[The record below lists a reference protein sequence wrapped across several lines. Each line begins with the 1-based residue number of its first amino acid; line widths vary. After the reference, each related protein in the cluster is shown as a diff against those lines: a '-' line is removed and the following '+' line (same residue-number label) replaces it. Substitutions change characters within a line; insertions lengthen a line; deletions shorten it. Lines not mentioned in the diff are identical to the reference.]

1 MNDFVSFFLLLIVAT
16 IFYVYLET
24 KSLDVVYVKSETDN
38 RDYLVRNRPDKQE
51 AANLL
56 GNIHLNMSKL
66 IEGINQS
73 DRQENYTSQNI
84 EDIKRLT
91 KNYRNGHNISESNPG
106 NNYTSYSINK
116 GEKIVFCIRAKDGS
130 NALEDLNTMLFVA
143 IHEIA
148 HLMTKSIGHTTE
160 FWDNMRFLLREAID
174 MGIYKQVDYNTN
186 PVDYCGTVINDSP
199 LK

>member
-66 IEGINQS
+66 IEGVNQS

-84 EDIKRLT
+84 EDI
-91 KNYRNGHNISESNPG
+91 I
-106 NNYTSYSINK
+106 
-116 GEKIVFCIRAKDGS
+116 
-130 NALEDLNTMLFVA
+130 
-143 IHEIA
+143 
-148 HLMTKSIGHTTE
+148 
-160 FWDNMRFLLREAID
+160 
-174 MGIYKQVDYNTN
+174 
-186 PVDYCGTVINDSP
+186 
-199 LK
+199 

>member
-1 MNDFVSFFLLLIVAT
+1 MKDFMSFFLLLIVVT
-16 IFYVYLET
+16 IFYIYLES
-24 KSLDVVYVKSETDN
+24 KSVDVQYVKSTIDN
-38 RDYLVRNRPDKQE
+38 REYLVRNLPDKQE

-56 GNIHLNMSKL
+56 ANIHLTMIKIIDVVNDPK
-66 IEGINQS
+66 N
-73 DRQENYTSQNI
+73 QENYTATNI

-91 KNYRNGHNISESNPG
+91 KNYRNGNISESNPG
-106 NNYTSYSINK
+106 NKYTSYSINK

-130 NALEDLNTMLFVA
+130 NKLEPLNTMLFVA

-148 HLMTKSIGHTTE
+148 HLMTKSIGHNQE
-160 FWDNMRFLLREAID
+160 FWDNMRFLLKEAIENNL
-174 MGIYKQVDYNTN
+174 YEKKDYFND